1 MEAAGDG
8 GETGEVKGTS
18 NEQTN
23 DRNPGMTAGP
33 GGAGDGRETEP
44 VSVTLLDKL
53 QTTMHAI
60 LVPVH
65 PPLRMFCVAAFLEV
79 RAPPDGGVRAP
90 VIKVS
95 TSCPWYFGYI
105 HKRPPCSPAV
115 CNLIHMVMR
124 TRATGKRNL
133 GNAGAPMLTL
143 AEHAPF
149 RKHRKVIWSA
159 P

>member
-1 MEAAGDG
+1 VSHERVNDG
-8 GETGEVKGTS
+8 
-18 NEQTN
+18 
-23 DRNPGMTAGP
+23 NPGRTAGT

-65 PPLRMFCVAAFLEV
+65 PPLRMFCVAAFLEDNVLVYHLATV

-95 TSCPWYFGYI
+95 TSCSWYFGYI

-115 CNLIHMVMR
+115 CNLINMVMR
-124 TRATGKRNL
+124 TRTISKMSM
-133 GNAGAPMLTL
+133 GNGVAPMLT
-143 AEHAPF
+143 
-149 RKHRKVIWSA
+149 VG
-159 P
+159 

>member
-1 MEAAGDG
+1 MSHERVNDG
-8 GETGEVKGTS
+8 
-18 NEQTN
+18 
-23 DRNPGMTAGP
+23 NPGRTAGP
-33 GGAGDGRETEP
+33 GGAGDGKETEP

-65 PPLRMFCVAAFLEV
+65 PPLRMFCVAAFLEDNVLVYHFATV

-124 TRATGKRNL
+124 TRATGKGNL
-133 GNAGAPMLTL
+133 GNAEAPMLTL

>member
-1 MEAAGDG
+1 MSHERVNDG
-8 GETGEVKGTS
+8 
-18 NEQTN
+18 
-23 DRNPGMTAGP
+23 NPGTTAGP

-65 PPLRMFCVAAFLEV
+65 PPLRMFCVAAFLEDNV
-79 RAPPDGGVRAP
+79 LVYHFAAHRAVTDGGIVAS
-90 VIKVS
+90 VITVS

-124 TRATGKRNL
+124 TRATGKGNL
-133 GNAGAPMLTL
+133 GNAEAPMLTL